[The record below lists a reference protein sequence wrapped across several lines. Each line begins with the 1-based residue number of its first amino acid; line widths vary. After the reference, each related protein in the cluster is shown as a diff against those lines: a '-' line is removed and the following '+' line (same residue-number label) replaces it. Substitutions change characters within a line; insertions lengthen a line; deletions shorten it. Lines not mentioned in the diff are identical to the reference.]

1 MDFIRKPI
9 FFIVAIIIY
18 SSIAYASAFDVD
30 VVPIDSKIVIDE
42 FATFDLKIKNN
53 LDKKDEYRIYTLD
66 FPTWDVRTDPLVN
79 PITLELEPDEE
90 GSVELIAD
98 PLKIRDIG
106 TYQVNVN
113 VRSKFIDKPVRALL
127 KVTILSTSPLIGGYV
142 PTIVTGVGVP
152 EKIDPRQEIPI
163 KISLD
168 NQNIIDY
175 DNLVIK
181 AESNLI
187 KKSTKEKLG
196 PKERRIVNLIARLDP
211 LTYPQ
216 EDTLV
221 IDVLTDNRSI
231 ISPIVRK
238 LEIVEYTEKKIESEQ
253 KEFLLTRSNYK
264 FVSNN
269 NEYQGIFRV
278 ETTLL
283 GAILSSTNPKAE
295 LIKEDDKRYFIWD
308 VELENNTM
316 HVTVTKNFI
325 PLFVVIVSLIVAVG
339 VYYLVRS
346 PLLMRKECSNI
357 VKKDGGISEITIA
370 LNIKNRGKDKL
381 KEIDLTE
388 QIPALVSIGKEVSI
402 GSLQPSKI
410 LKHKKRKN
418 TIVKWTI
425 DTLDASEERIIS
437 YKIISKL
444 PILGSFSLPA
454 ATSSFKSNNKIFTSA
469 SNRLIVEN

>member
-1 MDFIRKPI
+1 M
-9 FFIVAIIIY
+9 
-18 SSIAYASAFDVD
+18 
-30 VVPIDSKIVIDE
+30 
-42 FATFDLKIKNN
+42 
-53 LDKKDEYRIYTLD
+53 
-66 FPTWDVRTDPLVN
+66 
-79 PITLELEPDEE
+79 
-90 GSVELIAD
+90 
-98 PLKIRDIG
+98 
-106 TYQVNVN
+106 
-113 VRSKFIDKPVRALL
+113 
-127 KVTILSTSPLIGGYV
+127 
-142 PTIVTGVGVP
+142 
-152 EKIDPRQEIPI
+152 
-163 KISLD
+163 
-168 NQNIIDY
+168 
-175 DNLVIK
+175 
-181 AESNLI
+181 
-187 KKSTKEKLG
+187 
-196 PKERRIVNLIARLDP
+196 
-211 LTYPQ
+211 
-216 EDTLV
+216 
-221 IDVLTDNRSI
+221 
-231 ISPIVRK
+231 
-238 LEIVEYTEKKIESEQ
+238 
-253 KEFLLTRSNYK
+253 TRSNYK

-269 NEYQGIFRV
+269 NEYQGVFRV

-325 PLFVVIVSLIVAVG
+325 PLFAVIVSLIVAVG

-454 ATSSFKSNNKIFTSA
+454 ATSSFKSHNKVFTSA